1 MSTRRASELIL
12 AADFSGL
19 GSFSAAGVLR
29 QPSLALN
36 AAIGDL
42 RLDHADTE
50 LKPVLIYTLAT
61 KIAGKCSLETPEIE
75 RALIDCL
82 SARLAV
88 EWKITIPAIG
98 ALRSLFLLTRFEKA
112 DQPGL
117 FDLVLQLASPPFFE
131 ALPTEDEGTS

>member
-12 AADFSGL
+12 AADFAGL
-19 GSFSAAGVLR
+19 GSFSAVGMLR

-42 RLDHADTE
+42 RLDQGDPE

-61 KIAGKCSLETPEIE
+61 RIAGKCSLEAPEIE
-75 RALIDCL
+75 GALADCL

-98 ALRSLFLLTRFEKA
+98 SLRSLFLVTRFEKA
-112 DQPGL
+112 EQAGL
-117 FDLVLQLASPPFFE
+117 FDLVLHPASPPSFE
-131 ALPTEDEGTS
+131 LLQTEDEGTS